1 MVKIINTGS
10 KLTRRRLP
18 SGRWLTFVPNKAVEV
33 EDERLLEELRVGQG
47 VFVLAKEVGPKVG
60 GGVKTHVKPPKSRGR
75 PPKSKAKTKIQ
86 EKVDK
91 LPKGLKK
98 NKKAKKGKAD

>member
-18 SGRWLTFVPNKAVEV
+18 NGRWLSFVPNKAVEV
-33 EDERLLEELRVGQG
+33 EDERLLEELRVGKG
-47 VFVLAKEVGPKVG
+47 IFVLAKDVGPKVG
-60 GGVKTHVKPPKSRGR
+60 GGIKTHVKPPKSRGR
-75 PPKSKAKTKIQ
+75 PRKSKIQ

-91 LPKGLKK
+91 LDKPKGLKK

>member
-18 SGRWLTFVPNKAVEV
+18 NGRWLSFVPNKAVEV
-33 EDERLLEELRVGQG
+33 EDERLLEELRVGKG
-47 VFVLAKEVGPKVG
+47 IFVLAKDVGPKVG
-60 GGVKTHVKPPKSRGR
+60 GGIKTHVKPPKSRSR
-75 PPKSKAKTKIQ
+75 PSKSKVQ

-91 LPKGLKK
+91 LNKPKGLKK

>member
-18 SGRWLTFVPNKAVEV
+18 NGRWLSFVPNKAVEV
-33 EDERLLEELRVGQG
+33 EDERLLEELRIGKG
-47 VFVLAKEVGPKVG
+47 IFVLAEDIGPKVG
-60 GGVKTHVKPPKSRGR
+60 AGVKTHVKPSKSRGR
-75 PPKSKAKTKIQ
+75 PGKSKVQ
-86 EKVDK
+86 DKVDK
-91 LPKGLKK
+91 LNKPKKGLKK

>member
-18 SGRWLTFVPNKAVEV
+18 NGRWVSFIPNKAVEV
-33 EDERLLEELRVGQG
+33 EDERLLEELRIGKG
-47 VFVLAKEVGPKVG
+47 IFVLAEDIGPKVG
-60 GGVKTHVKPPKSRGR
+60 AGVKTHVKPSKPRSK
-75 PPKSKAKTKIQ
+75 PTKSKIQ
-86 EKVDK
+86 DKVDK
-91 LPKGLKK
+91 LDKPKKGLKK

>member
-18 SGRWLTFVPNKAVEV
+18 SGRWLSFVPNKAVEV

-60 GGVKTHVKPPKSRGR
+60 GGVKTHVKTPKPRGR
-75 PPKSKAKTKIQ
+75 PPKAAKK
-86 EKVDK
+86 EVAKPK
-91 LPKGLKK
+91 KGLKS
-98 NKKAKKGKAD
+98 KKGKAD

>member
-18 SGRWLTFVPNKAVEV
+18 SGRWLSFVPNKAVEV
-33 EDERLLEELRVGQG
+33 EDERLLEELRVGSG
-47 VFVLAKEVGPKVG
+47 VFVLAKDVGPKVG
-60 GGVKTHVKPPKSRGR
+60 GGVKTHVKTPKSRGR
-75 PPKSKAKTKIQ
+75 PRKSKIQ

-91 LPKGLKK
+91 VVTEPKPKGLK
-98 NKKAKKGKAD
+98 NKKAKKGNAD

>member
-18 SGRWLTFVPNKAVEV
+18 SGRWLSFVPNKAVEV
-33 EDERLLEELRVGQG
+33 EDEKLLEELRVGKG
-47 VFVLAKEVGPKVG
+47 IFVLAEDVGPKVG

-75 PPKSKAKTKIQ
+75 PGKSKPKKEVKSKAKPK
-86 EKVDK
+86 
-91 LPKGLKK
+91 KGL
-98 NKKAKKGKAD
+98 KKAKKGKAD

>member
-18 SGRWLTFVPNKAVEV
+18 NGRGLSFVPNK
-33 EDERLLEELRVGQG
+33 EENS
-47 VFVLAKEVGPKVG
+47 APKVG
-60 GGVKTHVKPPKSRGR
+60 GGVKTHVKPSKPRSK
-75 PPKSKAKTKIQ
+75 PTKSKIQ
-86 EKVDK
+86 DKVDK
-91 LPKGLKK
+91 LDKPKKGLKK